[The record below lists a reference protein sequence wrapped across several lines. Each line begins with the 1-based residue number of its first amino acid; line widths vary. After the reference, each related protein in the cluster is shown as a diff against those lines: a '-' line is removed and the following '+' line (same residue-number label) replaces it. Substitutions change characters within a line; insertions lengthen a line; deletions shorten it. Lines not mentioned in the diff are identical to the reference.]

1 MKFGLLYGVGLGPG
15 DPELVTMKAL
25 RVLRSVAVI
34 AYPAPDRGDSVARGI
49 AAQWLDRGQPEIAIR
64 FPMRPGPPPSEI
76 YRDAAAQIEAALR
89 AGDDVAYLCTG
100 DPLLYGSFA
109 GLLGALDPSVPV
121 AIVPGVPSLTACA
134 AAACVPLAQRDE
146 TLSIVP
152 ATLPEEDLTAA
163 LTGIEAAAV
172 IKLGRHFPK
181 LRRVLQRLGMLETA
195 IYVEHAGWPG
205 ERVVA
210 LAAVDPG
217 TVPYFAT
224 ALVRRGG
231 ARP

>member
-1 MKFGLLYGVGLGPG
+1 MKLGLLYGIGLGPG
-15 DPELVTMKAL
+15 DPELVTLKAL

-64 FPMRPGPPPSEI
+64 FPMQPGPPPQEI
-76 YRDAAAQIEAALR
+76 YHNAAAQIETVLQT
-89 AGDDVAYLCTG
+89 GDDVAYLCAG

-109 GLLGALDPSVPV
+109 GVLAALDRRFPV
-121 AIVPGVPSLTACA
+121 AIVPGVSSITACA
-134 AAACVPLAQRDE
+134 AAAGAALVRRDE
-146 TLSIVP
+146 MLSIVP
-152 ATLPEEDLTAA
+152 ATLPEEELAAA
-163 LTGIEAAAV
+163 LAGVEAAAV

-181 LRRVLQRLGMLETA
+181 LRRVLQRLGMLEA
-195 IYVEHAGWPG
+195 AMYVEHASWPS
-205 ERVVA
+205 ERVAA
-210 LAAVDPG
+210 LAAIDPA

-231 ARP
+231 APP